1 MNYLDQLEEF
11 KKYLLQEEKSQ
22 ATIGKYVRDVRG
34 FLRWCDG
41 KALSKEIVLNY
52 KGWLVEQYAPASV
65 NSMIASINCF
75 LRFVGRGECCV
86 KQLKIQRQLFSSED
100 KELSKDE
107 YRRLTKAAKESRIG
121 AVIQTICGTGIRV
134 SELCFITVE
143 AVTGG
148 KAVVNCKNKTRVIF
162 IPVTVQKLLKIYIRK
177 NGIKAGPVFV
187 TRNGKPLDR
196 SNIWKEMK
204 ALCKR
209 ASVSEKKVF
218 PHNLRHLFARLFY
231 SIEKDVVR
239 LADLLGHSSINT
251 TRIYTMDTGRGH
263 IRSIEKVMQRLMLQ
277 GETTNNYI

>member
-1 MNYLDQLEEF
+1 MNCLDQLDEF

-34 FLRWCDG
+34 LLRWCVG

-86 KQLKIQRQLFSSED
+86 KQLKIQRQLFASED

-134 SELCFITVE
+134 SELSYITVE
-143 AVTGG
+143 AVNKG
-148 KAVVNCKNKTRVIF
+148 KAVVSCKNKTRVIF

-187 TRNGKPLDR
+187 TRNGNPLDR
-196 SNIWKEMK
+196 SSIWRQMK
-204 ALCKR
+204 QLCK
-209 ASVSEKKVF
+209 AAGVKESKIF
-218 PHNLRHLFARLFY
+218 PHNLRKLFARTFY
-231 SIEKDVVR
+231 GMEKDIAK
-239 LADLLGHSSINT
+239 LADVLGHSSINT
-251 TRIYTMDTGRGH
+251 TRIYIMTTGYEHR
-263 IRSIEKVMQRLMLQ
+263 RKIERLGLV
-277 GETTNNYI
+277 I